1 VPVPTQVTAAAIM
14 EGKTAPHAGSHSAEV
29 DTTCSAGA
37 TETQSSDTS
46 RAYSAHV
53 RCTESTQAADVA
65 STEPARVAST
75 EPARVASAKPAAAM
89 TSATPTASTRLC
101 AGCNYAGGERA
112 GDENDHRLLQH
123 FPTSFFL
130 ATACTAPIAI
140 GTRWCAF
147 APVVFCSCRA
157 LLTVAAI

>member
-65 STEPARVAST
+65 STEPARVAS
-75 EPARVASAKPAAAM
+75 AKPAAAM
-89 TSATPTASTRLC
+89 ASAAPTASTRLC